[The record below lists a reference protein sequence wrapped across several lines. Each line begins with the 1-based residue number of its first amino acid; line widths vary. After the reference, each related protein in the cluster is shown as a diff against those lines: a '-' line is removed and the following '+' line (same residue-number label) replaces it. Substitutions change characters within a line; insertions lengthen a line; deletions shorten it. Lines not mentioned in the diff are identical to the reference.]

1 MKRLELPGIS
11 GARKAQL
18 AAFQKSCGI
27 KFKEPRLLNLAFTH
41 RSFSN
46 EADARG
52 EPRRNN
58 ERLEFLGD
66 AILGAVCALLLYEGE
81 PAGNEGE
88 LAKIKSI
95 VVSAE
100 TLSGIAR
107 ELQIDAFLLLGHG
120 EELSGGR
127 TKKTLLADA
136 LEALFGALF
145 VDSGYKA
152 AFDFIKRCIAPE
164 IARVKEKRGFQDYK
178 SLFQEEC
185 QRRFKTYP
193 KYRLVK
199 RSGPEHERYFWIE
212 VCVNENVLG
221 SGMGKN
227 KKAAEQEAA
236 KLALETL
243 KGG

>member
-1 MKRLELPGIS
+1 MKHLELPAIS
-11 GARKAQL
+11 GVRKAEL
-18 AAFQKSCGI
+18 TAFQKSCGI
-27 KFKEPRLLNLAFTH
+27 KFKDGRLLSLALTH

-46 EADARG
+46 EVTEQG
-52 EPRRNN
+52 EQRRNN

-66 AILGAVCALLLYEGE
+66 AILGAVTALLLYQGE
-81 PAGNEGE
+81 PLRNEGE

-95 VVSAE
+95 VVSTE

-107 ELQIDAFLLLGHG
+107 ELQIDAFMLLGHG

-145 VDSGYKA
+145 IDSGYNA
-152 AFDFIKRCIAPE
+152 AFDFIKRCITPE
-164 IARVKEKRGFQDYK
+164 IARVKEKRGVQDYK

-212 VCVNENVLG
+212 VCVNDDVLG
-221 SGMGKN
+221 AGMGKN

-236 KLALETL
+236 KLALLAL
-243 KGG
+243 KVL